1 MTLRNFV
8 NKKLASADKVAQ
20 ADGYPLKLED
30 GKKYKHMRDLKIYGN
45 SVQNGTPTPDNPIE
59 VQSVGEL
66 VTDEADSNY
75 GKYKIPV
82 TTKGVN
88 LWDKSNYLE
97 STTRDTVLH
106 DLYPTDYSFIK
117 KGETITV
124 SATIFVAEND
134 TRTGTRLYIETIG
147 TDNKAYGNKKAFYN
161 AKGEE
166 TKVCLTYTIPEIDVD
181 IGWLRIRFI
190 DYSSNT
196 ENVWDAYVKDIQIEK
211 GDTASDYE
219 PYIEPVTTNIF
230 LDEPLRKLGD
240 YADYIDFKENKVV
253 RRNKEV
259 IPKPEDITYAYKSYA
274 SRYGYYIYGTG
285 TKYPDAYTVNFNSWG
300 VHIQPEKSTHF
311 IANNAYSV
319 SGVPGDWY
327 IQTGIRF
334 LLAPEF
340 QASDGV
346 SSTFDDIR
354 AWMQSEIDKGTPL
367 KFTYRLAEPTEE
379 PLNMELPKLTAKT
392 SIIEV
397 DTSLTPSNTYGKYIK
412 R

>member
-1 MTLRNFV
+1 MNTLKDYVNFR
-8 NKKLASADKVAQ
+8 LTHADKVAE
-20 ADGYPLKLED
+20 AEGYPLILENC
-30 GKKYKHMRDLKIYGN
+30 KKYKPMRDLMVYGN
-45 SVQNGTPTPDNPIE
+45 SVQAGTPTPDEPIE
-59 VQSVGEL
+59 LQSVGKL
-66 VTDEADSNY
+66 VTDTTDVNY
-75 GKYKIPV
+75 GKYKIPIV
-82 TTKGVN
+82 QRGIN
-88 LWDKSNYLE
+88 LFDKNKVSPGYIN
-97 STTRDTVLH
+97 DAN
-106 DLYPTDYSFIK
+106 
-117 KGETITV
+117 GEYK
-124 SATIFVAEND
+124 FVAD
-134 TRTGTRLYIETIG
+134 GS
-147 TDNKAYGNKKAFYN
+147 
-161 AKGEE
+161 
-166 TKVCLTYTIPEIDVD
+166 TY
-181 IGWLRIRFI
+181 
-190 DYSSNT
+190 
-196 ENVWDAYVKDIQIEK
+196 
-211 GDTASDYE
+211 ASDYIEIPPNQKFYITHTPTHQWAAAYDENKQFVKGMYGYGSAKTMPSNAKYIRITIKSEYIDTMQVQLGTTATPYE
-219 PYIEPVTTNIF
+219 PYVEPIITNIF
-230 LDEPLRKLGD
+230 LDEPLRKIGD